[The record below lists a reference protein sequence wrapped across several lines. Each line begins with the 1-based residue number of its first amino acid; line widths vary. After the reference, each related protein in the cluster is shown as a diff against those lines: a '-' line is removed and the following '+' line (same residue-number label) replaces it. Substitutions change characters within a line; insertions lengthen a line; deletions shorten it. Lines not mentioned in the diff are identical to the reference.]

1 MAKYKSYTETVEI
14 DIGLEEWDDS
24 ELIEELQA
32 RGYKVEE
39 EPDLSE
45 VAWRFRRGD
54 VKEALILLERKVPE
68 LIGITKIAD

>member
-39 EPDLSE
+39 EPDFIE
-45 VAWRFRRGD
+45 VAWRLRRGD

-68 LIGITKIAD
+68 LIGIAKIAD